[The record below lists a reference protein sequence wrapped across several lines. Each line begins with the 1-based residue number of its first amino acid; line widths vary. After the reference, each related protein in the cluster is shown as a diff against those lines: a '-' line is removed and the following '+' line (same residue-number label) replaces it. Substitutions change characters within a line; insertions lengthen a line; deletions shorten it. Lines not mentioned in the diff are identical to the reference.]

1 MRSRRPATVSVCE
14 QLRRAIRDSGKT
26 HYRVGKD
33 AGVKPDIVARFA
45 RGERD
50 VRAETFARI
59 AAALGLTLVP
69 AGEGRV

>member
-1 MRSRRPATVSVCE
+1 MRPRRPAAVSVCE

-33 AGVKPDIVARFA
+33 AGVKPDIVARFV

-59 AAALGLTLVP
+59 AAALGLELAP
-69 AGEGRV
+69 RRGG